1 MAGVTLDAM
10 IGRADFAQQTE
21 SSDSKNLTAIEV
33 SHLDSNPLVKLLRK
47 PDFQRE
53 TNQWSP
59 EQIATFISSFANGEL
74 IPSLIFWKSESLV
87 FVIDGGHRLSALRA
101 WILDDYGDG
110 PLSAEFY
117 QNEIPQAQKKNARRA
132 RKLVEQKV
140 GRYAALKQYALDSS
154 AAKPETEQQKT
165 ITTIFSRGIDVQWI
179 QGDQEVAEVSFFKI
193 NSQGTP
199 LHRIESLL
207 LKHRRKSYSIAAR
220 SIVRAGTGHKYWKS
234 FDTPVQSSIEELST
248 SIFKLLF
255 EPESTGSLPTLDL
268 AIGGNASSFD
278 ALQMLLEIFQI
289 VENQDSLAKAMSAL
303 SDDLDGTE
311 TVALLKR
318 VKKVVE
324 RITGKDSSSLGLHPA
339 LYFYN
344 HLGKH
349 SRFLFLGVFTAF
361 ANAVRL
367 NNKSFFHDFSKQ
379 RKIIEDTLISRKSG
393 INQALANIGSSVRIT
408 KVTDLI
414 TGLVKTLKEGKE
426 INDDVLLELLG
437 LTGKFS
443 DLKVLGGPSEF
454 SKETKSAANVKR
466 LIHTAPNC
474 PICKGLLDIVK
485 GANSDHIIRKQDG
498 GTGTLDNHQ
507 YTHPFCNSGIKN

>member
-10 IGRADFAQQTE
+10 IGRADFAEQTE
-21 SSDSKNLTAIEV
+21 SADQKNITAIEV
-33 SHLDSNPLVKLLRK
+33 NHLDSNPIAKLLRK

-59 EQIATFISSFANGEL
+59 DQIATFISSFANGEL
-74 IPSLIFWKSESLV
+74 IPSLIFWKSESLI

-110 PLSAEFY
+110 PLSSQFY
-117 QNEIPQAQKKNARRA
+117 SGEIPSLQKKKAKAA

-140 GRYAALKQYALDSS
+140 GRYASLKKYALDSPQITS
-154 AAKPETEQQKT
+154 DTKQQKL

-207 LKHRRKSYSIAAR
+207 LEHRRKSYSIAAR

-234 FDTPVQSSIEELST
+234 FQAPIQKSVEELST
-248 SIFKLLF
+248 TIFNLLF

-268 AIGGNASSFD
+268 AIGGNASSFE

-289 VENQDSLAKAMSAL
+289 VENQGSLTKAMGKL
-303 SDDLDGTE
+303 SDDPDGSE

-324 RITGKDSSSLGLHPA
+324 RITGKHSASLGLHPA

-344 HLGKH
+344 HLGRH
-349 SRFLFLGVFTAF
+349 SRFLFLGIFTAF
-361 ANAVRL
+361 ADATRI
-367 NNKSFFHDFSKQ
+367 NNKQFFHKYCEH
-379 RKIIEDTLISRKSG
+379 RNIIEKTLVSRKAG
-393 INQALANIGSSVRIT
+393 LNQALANIGSSVRIT
-408 KVTDLI
+408 KVTNLI
-414 TGLVKTLKEGKE
+414 TGLVKSLEEGKK
-426 INDDVLLELLG
+426 IDDDLLLELLG
-437 LTGKFS
+437 LSGKFS
-443 DLKVLGGPSEF
+443 DLKVLDGPMDF
-454 SKETKSAANVKR
+454 SKETKSAANVR
-466 LIHTAPNC
+466 MLINMAPEC
-474 PICKGLLDIVK
+474 PICQGLLDVVK
-485 GANSDHIIRKQDG
+485 GANSDHIIRKEDG
-498 GTGTLDNHQ
+498 GQGTLDNHQ